1 MFCNL
6 TIKIDLQLNFFTTDY
21 FITYLAKK
29 KKKLQTIAWYVSWTP
44 LKLNFLLT
52 TWHEMLTKKG
62 LNNGYGSVHMLDSV
76 KEMDGQVLKNE
87 VLLLEHRKSNMLC
100 ITLLSYMSEC
110 HQRSAKTIIR
120 LNTTIFL
127 KIFLQSFR

>member
-1 MFCNL
+1 MQSYHKNRF
-6 TIKIDLQLNFFTTDY
+6 TIEFFY
-21 FITYLAKK
+21 YRLFYYLLSQK

-44 LKLNFLLT
+44 LKLNFLFT